1 MTKPFSLALAV
12 LNGIWLCPL
21 HLDRNGEDIIDYS
34 VLKMVQD
41 SRHNWYLLLHWW
53 IYEHEYS
60 ARLKHFQCAGSF
72 LMPFVDSGKASQPN
86 VEMMNFCIE
95 TDATRC
101 FLIWTCACC
110 FVTSFFF
117 YQWHCY
123 VPCMIIWWPLLDVLL
138 SSWAT
143 EHLFFL
149 DRIVVAVL

>member
-12 LNGIWLCPL
+12 LNGNRLCPL

-60 ARLKHFQCAGSF
+60 ARLKHFQCAGGF

-86 VEMMNFCIE
+86 VEIMNFCIE

-110 FVTSFFF
+110 FVTSFFLS
-117 YQWHCY
+117 
-123 VPCMIIWWPLLDVLL
+123 MTLLRPLYDYLVTSAWCFIEFLGNWAFVL
-138 SSWAT
+138 SW
-143 EHLFFL
+143 
-149 DRIVVAVL
+149 